1 MNLDKLLALL
11 DRHRERST
19 AYRHLADRYRQA
31 TKEVARLQAEL
42 AGVDSDTAEAFVMR
56 SADALATATPDD
68 LAAAGITEGPARR
81 LASAKRLTERL
92 CLEVAYVAETVKQSQ
107 ALADNL
113 IEYARQRGESVAL

>member
-42 AGVDSDTAEAFVMR
+42 AGVDSDTAEAFVLR
-56 SADALATATPDD
+56 SADTLATATPDA
-68 LAAAGITEGPARR
+68 LVAAGITEGQARR
-81 LASAKRLTERL
+81 LASAKRLAERL
-92 CLEVAYVAETVKQSQ
+92 RLEVAGAAETVKQSQ

-113 IEYARQRGESVAL
+113 IEHARQRGESVAL